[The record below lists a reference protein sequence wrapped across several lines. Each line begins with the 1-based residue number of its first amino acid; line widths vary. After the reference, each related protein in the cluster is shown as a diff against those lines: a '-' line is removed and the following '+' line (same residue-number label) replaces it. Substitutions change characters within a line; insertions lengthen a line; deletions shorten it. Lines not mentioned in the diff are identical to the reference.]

1 VSNTIVSDNTGS
13 GYGNPFGTGI
23 LVRPTG
29 SAVVTGVLS
38 KVTVNN
44 NSLRGIDVDGRFTT
58 GPSLKVT
65 IVDSEASNNGS
76 GVGVSGVSIPTI
88 KRLEATGGELGGRP
102 ETGEKIIA
110 ALEKRPAVMDI
121 PELHAF
127 INSRALPWRPGGVA
141 TKTCLPG

>member
-1 VSNTIVSDNTGS
+1 MPIPKVSIKQIKAARELLGWSQ
-13 GYGNPFGTGI
+13 
-23 LVRPTG
+23 
-29 SAVVTGVLS
+29 
-38 KVTVNN
+38 
-44 NSLRGIDVDGRFTT
+44 
-58 GPSLKVT
+58 
-65 IVDSEASNNGS
+65 EAIAEA
-76 GVGVSGVSIPTI
+76 SGVSLPTI